1 MGVNIKNHNLEHT
14 DRLGKKQSSRT
25 KPRPVF
31 VKFVRYNDRRKVFS
45 IKKMKASDNS
55 ITESLPPFRMGA
67 TCERARR
74 VGIQKCLDLRW
85 SNNLYK
91 WKFAKNKRVLRL
103 KNVVKVELRKME
115 QVFSIFFLGYIFL
128 YWVFWTCKYVLFCF
142 LHWQYTFGIIFW
154 SKNCNS
160 FIIIY

>member
-67 TCERARR
+67 TCELARR

-91 WKFAKNKRVLRL
+91 
-103 KNVVKVELRKME
+103 
-115 QVFSIFFLGYIFL
+115 
-128 YWVFWTCKYVLFCF
+128 
-142 LHWQYTFGIIFW
+142 
-154 SKNCNS
+154 
-160 FIIIY
+160 

>member
-1 MGVNIKNHNLEHT
+1 MKNKTNCARSQIFNSSTPAATAGVQEQKKEDTDQTTVGFGVNIKNHNLEHS

-91 WKFAKNKRVLRL
+91 
-103 KNVVKVELRKME
+103 
-115 QVFSIFFLGYIFL
+115 
-128 YWVFWTCKYVLFCF
+128 
-142 LHWQYTFGIIFW
+142 
-154 SKNCNS
+154 
-160 FIIIY
+160 